1 MLPALLFVVV
11 LTSCVAQTT
20 ETTTGIPPT
29 STMTSTVTSPTSTTT
44 STVTIPTPPT
54 KTTTVT
60 IPPLEPTVTLPPLE
74 IFAILETRVQSSQV
88 LNVTDLH
95 AVLVK
100 IADLISTTNT
110 SAIVA
115 LSVNKVITV

>member
-44 STVTIPTPPT
+44 S
-54 KTTTVT
+54 TVT